1 MLGSLRARLVVS
13 FALVV
18 ALAVFLAGASALF
31 LLRENQEGEARQRYG
46 RLTEPLT
53 FGLAALAA
61 EGGDVNDLRT
71 FVDQRS
77 REYGARILLLD
88 QEQVVIHDTDAAEEG
103 DSLLGRYVLAFEG
116 TEVRSDESR
125 GLSYR
130 WAQFDSY
137 GFDLTV
143 FASATR
149 PDDSQFAT
157 PQYQAVIAI
166 PDQEL
171 ADAWLELVPRLAL
184 AGAIALTVSFIVSY
198 FISRSISGPL
208 ARITAASKQMAQGN
222 YDVYIPIKGEDEV
235 GRLSEAFNQM
245 AKEVST
251 SQRTMKDLLAN
262 VSHELKTPL
271 TSIQGFSQAILDDVV
286 TEEQDIKDYS
296 RLVYEEAQRMR
307 ALVDDL
313 LLLSQIE
320 SGQVLMEHKRVDLAQ
335 LLEHSMERFQWSIKE
350 AGIESGVYV
359 ERLPD
364 VIGDARRLE
373 QVFSN
378 LLQNAVRH
386 TPQGGLIA
394 ISAKTVRGGDVS
406 ISVHNTGSYI
416 PKEDLN
422 RVFERFFQVDR
433 ARTRK
438 GGSSG
443 LGLSIVKE
451 IVEAH
456 GGVVKAVSSQERGTE
471 FIVTLPNANSPEAR
485 ARRAASES
493 AATAAK
499 PEPTAPSTNGRPT
512 TAAPVA
518 PAEAGRTP

>member
-1 MLGSLRARLVVS
+1 MLGSLRARLIVS

-18 ALAVFLAGASALF
+18 GLAVFLAGASALF
-31 LLRENQEGEARQRYG
+31 LLRDTQQEDARERYG

-53 FGLAALAA
+53 FGLAAIAA
-61 EGGDVNDLRT
+61 EGGDLVNLRA
-71 FVDQRS
+71 FIDQRS
-77 REYGARILLLD
+77 REYGARIVLLD
-88 QEQVVIHDTDAAEEG
+88 DEQVVIHDTSAADNG
-103 DSLLGRYVLAFEG
+103 GGLLGRYVLAFEG
-116 TEVRSDESR
+116 TEVRNAESG

-130 WAQFDSY
+130 WAQFGSF
-137 GFDLTV
+137 GESLTF
-143 FASATR
+143 FASANR
-149 PDDSQFAT
+149 PADSQFA
-157 PQYQAVIAI
+157 PPEYQALIAI
-166 PDQEL
+166 PQQEL

-245 AKEVST
+245 AREVNT

-271 TSIQGFSQAILDDVV
+271 TSIQGFSQAILDDV
-286 TEEQDIKDYS
+286 IKDEDEIKEYS

-307 ALVDDL
+307 GLVDDL

-320 SGQVLMEHKRVDLAQ
+320 SGQVLMEHRRVDLEQ
-335 LLEHSMERFQWSIKE
+335 LLQHSMERFQWSIKE
-350 AGIESGVYV
+350 ASIESGVYL
-359 ERLPD
+359 ERLPE

-386 TPQGGLIA
+386 TPPGGLIA
-394 ISAKTVRGGDVS
+394 ISAKTVRGGHVS

-416 PKEDLN
+416 PQEDIA

-456 GGVVKAVSSQERGTE
+456 GGTVRAVSSQERGTE

-485 ARRAASES
+485 ARRAAVE
-493 AATAAK
+493 AAQTPA
-499 PEPTAPSTNGRPT
+499 STRD
-512 TAAPVA
+512 A
-518 PAEAGRTP
+518 PARQPEERAVPSSP

>member
-1 MLGSLRARLVVS
+1 M
-13 FALVV
+13 
-18 ALAVFLAGASALF
+18 F
-31 LLRENQEGEARQRYG
+31 LLRENQQDDAREQYG
-46 RLTEPLT
+46 RLAEPLT

-61 EGGDVNDLRT
+61 EGGDLDDLRA

-77 REYGARILLLD
+77 LEYGARILLLD
-88 QEQVVIHDTDAAEEG
+88 QEQVVIHDTDATDDDGLE
-103 DSLLGRYVLAFEG
+103 GRYVLAFEG
-116 TEVRSDESR
+116 SDVRTTSR
-125 GLSYR
+125 AACRYE
-130 WAQFDSY
+130 WAQFNSFGAEAHDVLVV
-137 GFDLTV
+137 GTARLTRSSP
-143 FASATR
+143 A
-149 PDDSQFAT
+149 
-157 PQYQAVIAI
+157 PQYQAVIAD
-166 PDQEL
+166 PT
-171 ADAWLELVPRLAL
+171 
-184 AGAIALTVSFIVSY
+184 AGARRRPGSSSCRGCCSRARSRSTVSFIVSY
-198 FISRSISGPL
+198 FISRSISGRC

-235 GRLSEAFNQM
+235 GKLSEAFNQM
-245 AKEVST
+245 AQQVST

-307 ALVDDL
+307 GLVDDL

-320 SGQVLMEHKRVDLAQ
+320 SGQVLMEHRRVDMAQ

-350 AGIESGVYV
+350 AGIESGVYL

-364 VIGDARRLE
+364 VIGDSRRLE

-394 ISAKTVRGGDVS
+394 ISAKTIAGGHVS

-416 PKEDLN
+416 PKEDIA

-443 LGLSIVKE
+443 LGLSIVNE

-456 GGVVKAVSSQERGTE
+456 GGTVRAVSSEERGTE
-471 FIVTLPNANSPEAR
+471 FIVVLPNANSPEAR
-485 ARRAASES
+485 ARRAA
-493 AATAAK
+493 TAAAAH
-499 PEPTAPSTNGRPT
+499 EQTADTR
-512 TAAPVA
+512 TAASTP
-518 PAEAGRTP
+518 PRRTSRPDRAVVR

>member
-1 MLGSLRARLVVS
+1 MLGSLRARLIVS

-18 ALAVFLAGASALF
+18 GLAVFLAGASALF
-31 LLRENQEGEARQRYG
+31 LLRDAQQDDARQRYG
-46 RLTEPLT
+46 RFAEPLT
-53 FGLAALAA
+53 LGLENLAAK
-61 EGGDVNDLRT
+61 GNDLQALKD
-71 FVDQRS
+71 FADERS
-77 REYGARILLLD
+77 EFYAARILLLD
-88 QEQVVIHDTDAAEEG
+88 QEQVVIHDTSKDPEDNLE
-103 DSLLGRYVLAFEG
+103 GRYVLAFEG
-116 TEVRSDESR
+116 SDVRTDLAE
-125 GLSYR
+125 GLSYQ
-130 WAQFDSY
+130 WAQFESFDSN
-137 GFDLTV
+137 LTL
-143 FASATR
+143 FSSSAQGEG
-149 PDDSQFAT
+149 SQFAS
-157 PQYQAVIAI
+157 PEYQVVIAI
-166 PDQEL
+166 PQNEL
-171 ADAWLELVPRLAL
+171 ADAWLDLVPRLLL

-245 AKEVST
+245 AQQVST

-307 ALVDDL
+307 GLVDDL

-320 SGQVLMEHKRVDLAQ
+320 SGQVLMEHRRVDLAQ

-350 AGIESGVYV
+350 AGIESGVYL

-394 ISAKTVRGGDVS
+394 ISAKTIAGGHVS

-416 PKEDLN
+416 PKEDIA

-456 GGVVKAVSSQERGTE
+456 GGTVRAVSSEERGTE
-471 FIVTLPNANSPEAR
+471 FIVVLPNANSPEAR
-485 ARRAASES
+485 ALR
-493 AATAAK
+493 AATAAAASGTNGQQAARAPQPQPQPRSEEK
-499 PEPTAPSTNGRPT
+499 VAPTAT
-512 TAAPVA
+512 
-518 PAEAGRTP
+518 

>member
-1 MLGSLRARLVVS
+1 MLGSLRARLIVS

-18 ALAVFLAGASALF
+18 GLAVFLAGASALF
-31 LLRENQEGEARQRYG
+31 LLRDTQQDDARQRYG
-46 RLTEPLT
+46 RLAEPLT

-61 EGGDVNDLRT
+61 DGKELDDLRT
-71 FVDQRS
+71 FVDERS
-77 REYGARILLLD
+77 RDYGARILLLD
-88 QEQVVIHDTDAAEEG
+88 QEQVVIHDTDAAEGE
-103 DSLLGRYVLAFEG
+103 SLQGRYVLAFEG
-116 TEVRSDESR
+116 GDVRTDQSR
-125 GLSYR
+125 GLTYQ
-130 WAQFDSY
+130 WAPFNSFGSKLTMFSSSAPPPDSA
-137 GFDLTV
+137 
-143 FASATR
+143 FAA
-149 PDDSQFAT
+149 

-166 PDQEL
+166 PQQEL
-171 ADAWLELVPRLAL
+171 ADAWLELVPRLL
-184 AGAIALTVSFIVSY
+184 IAGAIALTVSFIVSY

-245 AKEVST
+245 AQQVST

-307 ALVDDL
+307 GLVDDL

-320 SGQVLMEHKRVDLAQ
+320 SGQVLMEHRRVDMAQ

-350 AGIESGVYV
+350 AGIESGVYL

-394 ISAKTVRGGDVS
+394 ISAKTIAGGHVS

-416 PKEDLN
+416 PKEDIA

-456 GGVVKAVSSQERGTE
+456 GGTVRAVSSEERGTE
-471 FIVTLPNANSPEAR
+471 FIVVLPNANSPEAR
-485 ARRAASES
+485 ARRAA
-493 AATAAK
+493 TAAAASTTNGQQPARAPQPQPR
-499 PEPTAPSTNGRPT
+499 PEEKIAPTAP
-512 TAAPVA
+512 
-518 PAEAGRTP
+518 